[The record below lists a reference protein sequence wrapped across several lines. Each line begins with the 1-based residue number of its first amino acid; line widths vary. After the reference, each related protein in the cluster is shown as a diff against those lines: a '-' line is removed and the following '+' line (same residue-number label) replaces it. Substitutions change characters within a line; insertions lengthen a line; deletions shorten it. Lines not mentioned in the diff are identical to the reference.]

1 MKDYQSLK
9 VEKVL
14 YMELALGD
22 SPLVLCLCSKPALGW
37 GRLSVWCKIHFD
49 LRRSSFIVWLISS
62 TILSFFFFL
71 KEGFSVL

>member
-14 YMELALGD
+14 YMELLH
-22 SPLVLCLCSKPALGW
+22 PLVLCLCSKPALGW

-49 LRRSSFIVWLISS
+49 LRRSSFILWLTSS
-62 TILSFFFFL
+62 TILAFFFFY
-71 KEGFSVL
+71 KKGFSVL